1 MLYPAELRARSIKSC
16 SSLVCQPRLPADSAP
31 SCAPQ
36 HHATERVAV
45 HYLILLGLCISN
57 SAVAFRIACLPVHL
71 HRERVPEVVH
81 TWCRSTFAA
90 VQARRKLL
98 IILLLLKV
106 PQHSR
111 SGKASAGPSA
121 LRQSA
126 AGRAPRR
133 IRPFLGQNSH
143 GLGAPADR
151 FGGELL
157 DQRVARRCRRSQAV
171 ALLRYLGTTRT

>member
-16 SSLVCQPRLPADSAP
+16 Y
-31 SCAPQ
+31 
-36 HHATERVAV
+36 ATERVAV

-57 SAVAFRIACLPVHL
+57 SAVAFRIACLPVHP

-111 SGKASAGPSA
+111 SGKASARAFCPSA
-121 LRQSA
+121 VSGRTRPA
-126 AGRAPRR
+126 AHS
-133 IRPFLGQNSH
+133 PFLGQNSH
-143 GLGAPADR
+143 GLARQPIASGVNCLISAWQAGVGDHRLSHRYGIWEP
-151 FGGELL
+151 
-157 DQRVARRCRRSQAV
+157 RVLSNGVAWTVSQWFH
-171 ALLRYLGTTRT
+171 